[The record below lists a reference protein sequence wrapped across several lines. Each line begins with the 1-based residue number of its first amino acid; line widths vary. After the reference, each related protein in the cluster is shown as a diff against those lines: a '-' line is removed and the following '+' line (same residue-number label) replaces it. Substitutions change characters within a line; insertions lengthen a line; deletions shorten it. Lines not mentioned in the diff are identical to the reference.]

1 MPRRKDNRRTFI
13 IDVKKGKIDEQT
25 IRGVFK
31 YHFTRSERQYILEH
45 LTAKF
50 FDIAYSNPKPKSHL
64 ELVKYPVAVDEQ
76 ATLEQE
82 MSFFFESLQHYK
94 KEINDYLTIN
104 DEFENALLK
113 NNFDECYRHL
123 DRMDEQTGYSL
134 HSLLDEYL
142 INDLAG
148 DVEANHDLLKYLSSN
163 YVDMKVL
170 ILMNLT
176 RFRID
181 QNVSSLSYEGAIEQH
196 RTQYYNRDVFKYL
209 DYINFKFDHLNAIP
223 FNSYAFILAFE
234 SDFAIVDRY
243 QSLKRL
249 LPFILQDK
257 QLTQGLKQTVISMC
271 LEFSNGIEDPYWS
284 NFRTLYTEEILPVKD
299 RSEYHNIQDDIFD
312 GNFPEVIRKCAA
324 KLKTNA
330 NYAELYLPFIQALIL
345 SNENIETY
353 FPEKNELTEL
363 LALMK
368 NVLEKGLNY
377 NSEREKLLKKYYTIS
392 HLDFSFHILEFV
404 YNEYNLQIIKPIQLI
419 AFLNSSILRY
429 NAFKVFEDE
438 RRLIQVLDA
447 APYKTELYLKAV
459 IQNDP
464 NQIIDSF
471 LQLKVKIGFLI
482 KSKQFASA
490 LRVLLKIKENLGP
503 ELSLTRF
510 NDSWIQRNIIKA
522 YLGLGEMGKAA
533 DVIVESFFFSGNAY
547 AHFIS
552 PNLTSRLSD
561 PFETR
566 FSEHI
571 SIPIMFE
578 IYNSPTSSIYDVVA
592 NFLLANGVRRP
603 SELIPLKDK
612 WNSAYFNYFLE
623 KCCARENLEDS
634 PYFKNVNML
643 EEERIKLLNF
653 LKIGAQEKKNDEY
666 NKEILG
672 ISREA
677 SLRKGLLQ
685 IHESRIYVD
694 VKGILKVREV
704 QLKELFDTYIA
715 LNDLNYINTSVMKLG
730 ELPQSLFQKVSYY
743 FKEPVSDQT
752 LLIYDTISDYSKDS
766 NVIQVPDIRY
776 QYFISLFKYLV
787 KFFVHDEDYGFKSFL
802 SMRIRH
808 GTFSN
813 VLRTV
818 FEKYNMISSKAS
830 NSNTYQDIRY
840 WDNIISNEENRS
852 ALQNLFK
859 TLSADIDQIID
870 TGLSWLVIN
879 HHDSEDSHSGYFD
892 FTYTD
897 EELYSLFRN
906 RIGRITVFEELVE
919 EIFTILFE
927 RLEECLTILRGEIS
941 TTLRSAFVS
950 VLEELQKQVRL
961 LNLSSEELPGVEQ
974 YIVDSRTEIQNVSTQ
989 MVNWFSISRN
999 RYIEEFPIE
1008 LIVETIRNYINS
1020 IYADALINEPSIEI
1034 HCEKNIKGKYFESFG
1049 DFFINLLENIVTK
1062 NKDIIGGDMLIK
1074 IFIEEKDGVMD
1085 IRISNNLSPS
1095 IVENKL
1101 QSDIESIQ
1109 NKINNYR
1116 NGSDVSFE
1124 KGSGY
1129 VKLCKSLAV
1138 DLERKEYNVTPSLVD
1153 GRFEVN
1159 VSFTTENLFA

>member
-1 MPRRKDNRRTFI
+1 MPKRKDNRRTFI
-13 IDVKKGKIDEQT
+13 VDVKKNKIDEQT
-25 IRGVFK
+25 LRGVYK
-31 YHFTRSERQYILEH
+31 YHFNEQERAYIIEH
-45 LTAKF
+45 LPEKF
-50 FDIAYSNPKPKSHL
+50 FSIVYNNPKPKSHL
-64 ELVKYPVAVDEQ
+64 DLVKNPAAIDEQ
-76 ATLEQE
+76 GVVENE
-82 MSFFFESLQHYK
+82 ISFFFESLRHYK
-94 KEINDYLTIN
+94 KEINNYLNIN
-104 DEFENALLK
+104 DQFEDALLK
-113 NNFDECYRHL
+113 NEFEKCFSYL
-123 DRMDEQTGYSL
+123 DQMDEQTGYSL
-134 HSLLDEYL
+134 YSLLAEYL
-142 INDLAG
+142 LNDLSG
-148 DVEANHDLLKYLSSN
+148 DVEANHELLKYLSSN
-163 YVDMKVL
+163 NADMKVQ

-196 RTQYYNRDVFKYL
+196 RAQYYGRSVSNYL
-209 DYINFKFDHLNAIP
+209 DYVNFKFDHLNAIP
-223 FNSYAFILAFE
+223 FDNHAFILAFD
-234 SDFAIVDRY
+234 SDLAIVDRY

-257 QLTQGLKQTVISMC
+257 HLSKARKQNIINLC
-271 LEFSNGIEDPYWS
+271 LNFSHGIEDPYWS
-284 NFRTLYTEEILPVKD
+284 NFRTLYTKAIPQIDD
-299 RSEYHNIQDDIFD
+299 RSGYHDIQDDMFD
-312 GNFPEVIRKCAA
+312 GNFLEVIRKCTA

-330 NYAELYLPFIQALIL
+330 NYADLYLPFIQSLIV
-345 SNENIETY
+345 SGEKIESY
-353 FPEKNELTEL
+353 FPVKTEL
-363 LALMK
+363 VELLNLMK
-368 NVLEKGLNY
+368 NVLEKGPNY
-377 NSEREKLLKKYYTIS
+377 NAEREKLLKKYYTIS

-419 AFLNSSILRY
+419 AFLNAPSLRY
-429 NAFKVFEDE
+429 NAFKVFDDE
-438 RRLIQVLDA
+438 QQLIYVLDSV
-447 APYKTELYLKAV
+447 PFKTENYLKRI
-459 IQNDP
+459 IQDEPDQSIN
-464 NQIIDSF
+464 SF

-482 KSKQFASA
+482 KYRRYAEA
-490 LRVLLKIKENLGP
+490 LRILLKIKEDHAQ
-503 ELSLTRF
+503 EFSLSRF
-510 NDSWIQRNIIKA
+510 TNSWIQRSIIKA
-522 YLGLGEMGKAA
+522 YLGIGEMGKAA
-533 DVIVESFFFSGNAY
+533 DVIVESFFQTKNAF

-552 PNLTSRLSD
+552 PNLIDRLSD

-571 SIPIMFE
+571 TIPIMFE
-578 IYNSPTSSIYDVVA
+578 IYNSPAASIYDVVA
-592 NFLLANGVRRP
+592 NFLLANNVRRP
-603 SELIPLKDK
+603 SELVPFKDNWK
-612 WNSAYFNYFLE
+612 PEYFNYFLE

-634 PYFKNVNML
+634 PYFKNVTML

-653 LKIGAQEKKNDEY
+653 LKTAAPVKNDEY
-666 NKEILG
+666 NREILI

-677 SLRKGLLQ
+677 TLRKGLLQ

-704 QLKELFDTYIA
+704 QLRELFDTYIA

-730 ELPQSLFQKVSYY
+730 DLPQSLFQKVSYY
-743 FKEPVSDQT
+743 FKEPLSEQT
-752 LLIYDTISDYSKDS
+752 LLLYDIISDYSKDP
-766 NVIQVPDIRY
+766 NVVQVPDIRY
-776 QYFISLFKYLV
+776 QYYLSLFKYLI

-830 NSNTYQDIRY
+830 NSNTYQDIKY
-840 WDNIISNEENRS
+840 WDNIIGNEDSRS
-852 ALQNLFK
+852 ALQDLFK
-859 TLSADIDQIID
+859 QLSADIDQIID

-879 HHDSEDSHSGYFD
+879 QHDSDESNNGFFD
-892 FTYTD
+892 FTYSD

-906 RIGRITVFEELVE
+906 RVGRITVFEDLVE

-927 RLEECLTILRGEIS
+927 RLEECLNVLRTEIS
-941 TTLRSAFVS
+941 TTLRNAFVS

-961 LNLSSEELPGVEQ
+961 LNLSSEELPSVEQ
-974 YIVDSRTEIQNVSTQ
+974 YIVDSRTEIQNVSAQ

-1020 IYADALINEPSIEI
+1020 IYADALINEPNIEI
-1034 HCEKNIKGKYFESFG
+1034 HCEKNIKGTYFESFG

-1062 NKDIIGGDMLIK
+1062 NKDIIGGDMLIN
-1074 IFIEEKDGVMD
+1074 IFIEEKDGVMN
-1085 IRISNNLSPS
+1085 IRISNSLSPL
-1095 IVENKL
+1095 IDENKL
-1101 QSDIESIQ
+1101 KTDIEDIKA
-1109 NKINNYR
+1109 KINNYR

-1138 DLERKEYNVTPSLVD
+1138 DLERKEYNVTPALVD

-1159 VSFTTENLFA
+1159 VNFTTENLFA